1 MRIAR
6 FRSSLDAVDGG
17 IFTAVIASSAALA
30 DEHDIAIAARRIAGD
45 PAGLHTR
52 SRARI
57 VALPASL
64 AGHLRATNRLVAG
77 ADLVTLEGPW
87 DPWNPLTAAACV
99 ARRTPYLCVAHG
111 SWSQFVKDRYPAK
124 HFKKLLWWGLVEH
137 WVVRGGAGIWWT
149 TEREKR
155 SSIGT
160 FPGIPDRD
168 PVVELATED
177 LRGDRGTAPR
187 DPGALQMVTLTRIHP
202 LKRLDDLVRA
212 VAGLAAAPYGLRV
225 HLTIVGDGPPEV
237 IAGLTAL
244 AADLGVADRITR
256 TGRLWGD
263 ARIAPLAAADIYV
276 CPGPESLRD
285 GRGRG
290 PLGEPA
296 RRRLRRGRPRRRD
309 RGGRGGSR
317 VPVCRRPRPHR
328 GPRPGGGRR
337 RRFWLRDC
345 APAAEGAAL
354 QPSGLPAAIFRVRTH
369 STPVGI
375 FGR

>member
-1 MRIAR
+1 LRIAR
-6 FRSSLDAVDGG
+6 FRSSLDADDGG

-57 VALPASL
+57 VALPTSL
-64 AGHLRATNRLVAG
+64 GGRIRATHRLVAG

-111 SWSQFVKDRYPAK
+111 SWSHFVKDRYPAK
-124 HFKKLLWWGLVEH
+124 HLKKLLWWGLVEH

-187 DPGALQMVTLTRIHP
+187 DPGVLRLVTLTRIHP

-225 HLTIVGDGPPEV
+225 HLSIVGDGPPEV

-244 AADLGVADRITR
+244 AADLGVADRITW
-256 TGRLWGD
+256 TGPLWGD
-263 ARIAPLAAADIYV
+263 ARIAPLAAADVYV
-276 CPGPESLRD
+276 CPGPESFGMAVAEALSANLPVVVSD
-285 GRGRG
+285 EVA
-290 PLGEPA
+290 LAGEIEEAGAGAVFRYADVPDLTA
-296 RRRLRRGRPRRRD
+296 ALARVAAAVADPGYETAPRQLWERRFSPEAFRRRVR
-309 RGGRGGSR
+309 
-317 VPVCRRPRPHR
+317 
-328 GPRPGGGRR
+328 
-337 RRFWLRDC
+337 
-345 APAAEGAAL
+345 E
-354 QPSGLPAAIFRVRTH
+354 SGLLAAGVR
-369 STPVGI
+369 
-375 FGR
+375 